1 LGTVISMSDLWGRRG
16 TGGGGVRGN
25 NNTRPLRSIDERQAR
40 IAARKAQAQKQR
52 TAGRHTSSTVA
63 FVDAVGAKMQADFA
77 RFIESRIEANER
89 PDLDFMVN
97 WHLAE
102 MEGNEDE

>member
-1 LGTVISMSDLWGRRG
+1 MSDLWGRRG

-40 IAARKAQAQKQR
+40 LAARLASFRKQR
-52 TAGRHTSSTVA
+52 NVGRHTSHTVA
-63 FVDAVGAKMQADFA
+63 LVDAVGAKMQADLGG
-77 RFIESRIEANER
+77 FIESRIEANER
-89 PDLDFMVN
+89 PDLEFLEN

-102 MEGNEDE
+102 LQEGNEDE